1 MRPNGSTPAW
11 TPDETGQVY
20 TLISADIRCRV
31 WRTGDAWNAILSQRG
46 DATAAYNFTTVA
58 EACAWCERLVAER
71 QAGT

>member
-1 MRPNGSTPAW
+1 MRPNGSTPTW

-31 WRTGDAWNAILSQRG
+31 WRTRDAWNAILSQRG

-71 QAGT
+71 QADT